1 MDETMITTLVT
12 SFTDNITAMKT
23 PVITI
28 MGAGIIFTAI
38 FGVYKLGKRAFNKST
53 S

>member
-1 MDETMITTLVT
+1 MDETTIAALVS
-12 SFTDNITAMKT
+12 SFTDNINSMKT

-28 MGAGIIFTAI
+28 MGAGIVFTAI
-38 FGVYKLGKRAFNKST
+38 FGVYKLGKKAFNKST

>member
-1 MDETMITTLVT
+1 MDETTITALVS
-12 SFTDNITAMKT
+12 SFTDNINSMKT

>member
-1 MDETMITTLVT
+1 MDEATITALVS
-12 SFTDNITAMKT
+12 SFTDNINSMKT
-23 PVITI
+23 PVISI